1 MKKTASIVLTLLLCM
16 VMTSCSK
23 TAREEKRLLKGMMS
37 ENYETSA
44 KALSEFI
51 TWMQTD
57 KATMSHDFPLM
68 REKLGMKIV
77 NSPDSLVRCY
87 SWVTGQF
94 ENNASYA
101 NIIQW
106 MTEGHFVGYSGPI
119 DHLLA
124 GREANLKAQETLAH
138 SIDTILEIRFGKQPV
153 YLIAQSYTNR
163 KGFRRAYVSASTIAA
178 LSLRLLPF
186 FFDGTEIAGNNEFI
200 DEANVPIGDLFKWD
214 EKNRLFYAYQVDDS
228 SRLIPGQYTIYKL
241 GEKNFVKQ

>member
-51 TWMQTD
+51 NWMQTD
-57 KATMSHDFPLM
+57 KATMNHDFPLM

-94 ENNASYA
+94 ETNASYA

-106 MTEGHFVGYSGPI
+106 MTEGHFVGYCGPI

-124 GREANLKAQETLAH
+124 GREATLKAQETLAH
-138 SIDTILEIRFGKQPV
+138 SIDTIFEIRFGKQPV

-200 DEANVPIGDLFKWD
+200 DEANVHIGDLFKWD

>member
-1 MKKTASIVLTLLLCM
+1 MNPFRRFFLWYALLTKRLVRRPAFLILLLCVPLLAGAM
-16 VMTSCSK
+16 AAVAKQDSSIVTVALVCD
-23 TAREEKRLLKGMMS
+23 TDDPAARRAADRLLR
-37 ENYETSA
+37 A
-44 KALSEFI
+44 
-51 TWMQTD
+51 
-57 KATMSHDFPLM
+57 
-68 REKLGMKIV
+68 
-77 NSPDSLVRCY
+77 DSLVRCY

-94 ENNASYA
+94 ETNASYA

-106 MTEGHFVGYSGPI
+106 MTEGHFVGYCGPI

-124 GREANLKAQETLAH
+124 GREATLKAQETLAH
-138 SIDTILEIRFGKQPV
+138 SIDTIFEIRFGKQPV

-200 DEANVPIGDLFKWD
+200 DEANVHIGDLFKWD

>member
-57 KATMSHDFPLM
+57 KATMNHDFQLM

-106 MTEGHFVGYSGPI
+106 MTEGHLSAIADPLTTCWQVVRPI
-119 DHLLA
+119 S
-124 GREANLKAQETLAH
+124 R
-138 SIDTILEIRFGKQPV
+138 P
-153 YLIAQSYTNR
+153 
-163 KGFRRAYVSASTIAA
+163 RRRWPTASTPSSKSVSVS
-178 LSLRLLPF
+178 SLF
-186 FFDGTEIAGNNEFI
+186 T
-200 DEANVPIGDLFKWD
+200 
-214 EKNRLFYAYQVDDS
+214 
-228 SRLIPGQYTIYKL
+228 
-241 GEKNFVKQ
+241 